1 MTERKYFINER
12 KNNEILVQL
21 IDQSVIET
29 VHEIIYGSIFIT
41 YIFLIIA

>member
-29 VHEIIYGSIFIT
+29 VHEIIYGSILLLTF
-41 YIFLIIA
+41 F